1 MNLRPYTLLFSM
13 LIASPSVCF
22 AMDTDPREPQNPAA
36 QTSPLLTLPGE
47 ILEHVLTF
55 VVAQDPD
62 AIGNLVRIQEVC
74 KCLARFLS
82 KDEIKLILGLDEQ
95 ELFSRLNNVLATL
108 DLNKIHL
115 LVNLGALSSDLYK
128 DGIILRAI
136 FKAAQNKDTDYYE
149 KLLQIIPILEKAGGN
164 WKESV
169 LNFGFKSFSFS
180 VTNSTL
186 NYAVTQNRIPI
197 VRLLLEHGIKPTQE
211 AMSMAIRCKH
221 LEITA
226 LLMKY
231 GATFTPAMMQEII
244 SLNNPDILQI
254 LINYGADVNQ
264 VDANNKTPL
273 AYISTTTNPEIA
285 KILLRA
291 GATPQNSDLLCAVL
305 QNNAPFAQLLINYGT
320 DVNAIDR
327 TDLTTSLAYVQ
338 TAQMAKILLQAGAQL
353 FVNCGQGS
361 TPFAELIKGA
371 MRTKNPMI
379 LVEILK
385 TRYRYQTA
393 LAIAVALM
401 NGAPYLSALRTVL

>member
-164 WKESV
+164 WKETI
-169 LNFGFKSFSFS
+169 LNITFKCNAA
-180 VTNSTL
+180 TAIL
-186 NYAVTQNRIPI
+186 NYAVMQKRVPI
-197 VRLLLEHGIKPTQE
+197 VNLLLEHGINSNEETIQQ
-211 AMSMAIRCKH
+211 AISK
-221 LEITA
+221 
-226 LLMKY
+226 
-231 GATFTPAMMQEII
+231 
-244 SLNNPDILQI
+244 LNSSSKCNIL
-254 LINYGADVNQ
+254 
-264 VDANNKTPL
+264 
-273 AYISTTTNPEIA
+273 
-285 KILLRA
+285 
-291 GATPQNSDLLCAVL
+291 
-305 QNNAPFAQLLINYGT
+305 
-320 DVNAIDR
+320 
-327 TDLTTSLAYVQ
+327 
-338 TAQMAKILLQAGAQL
+338 
-353 FVNCGQGS
+353 
-361 TPFAELIKGA
+361 
-371 MRTKNPMI
+371 
-379 LVEILK
+379 
-385 TRYRYQTA
+385 
-393 LAIAVALM
+393 
-401 NGAPYLSALRTVL
+401 